1 MIAWVCQLWM
11 AEAFPPVSVNLNNT
25 ASWKRSKV
33 SSFMYVSAYILISS
47 FRESI
52 YTALLASILFSW
64 LAYNFI
70 YIYLCLKYFLFF
82 AERLETANRQL
93 ASRDFD
99 GHEDKATEGLY
110 ATQSEYCAYLFGRC
124 RDIYI
129 YMHMYMHTYIHG
141 RVEINTLLL
150 IVVLLVAC
158 FYSANSSHTL
168 V

>member
-1 MIAWVCQLWM
+1 M

-25 ASWKRSKV
+25 ASWKRSKA
-33 SSFMYVSAYILISS
+33 SSLMYVSASILMSS

-52 YTALLASILFSW
+52 YTALLACILFSW

-70 YIYLCLKYFLFF
+70 YMYLYFKYFLFF

-110 ATQSEYCAYLFGRC
+110 VTQSEYCADLFRRC
-124 RDIYI
+124 IYI
-129 YMHMYMHTYIHG
+129 YIYVYEHIYTCWRGGEYFT
-141 RVEINTLLL
+141 INCYCPYGLILL
-150 IVVLLVAC
+150 
-158 FYSANSSHTL
+158 S
-168 V
+168 